1 MYLMSNN
8 FSDETGIGNS
18 IYDVADGVRKRIIRS
33 LEGNVYYEAQCYM
46 TRKQAVSG
54 RIIEKEQ
61 DSRNV
66 A

>member
-1 MYLMSNN
+1 MRLS
-8 FSDETGIGNS
+8 SINS
-18 IYDVADGVRKRIIRS
+18 TYDVADGVRKGIIQPV
-33 LEGNVYYEAQCYM
+33 EGNVYYEAQCYM